1 MAQQGT
7 QAIDRAADLLA
18 RIVTAA
24 DGPITFT
31 QLCDDAG
38 YPRSTTSRIL
48 AALERH
54 DLVRRD
60 TAGGWVPGA
69 VLEAYACGRDRHE
82 ELVRAARPVM
92 AALGETTG
100 ETINLGVASGRSVV
114 QVAQVD
120 SAYFLGSR
128 DWVGV
133 DLPAHTSALGKVLY
147 AYGVIEPPTGELE
160 GLTDRTVTAAADL
173 AGQLGTIR
181 RRGYATT
188 VDELELGL
196 TGIAAPVRVA
206 GAVVA
211 AMGLSGP
218 TSRLA
223 SSIESTAGDVVAAA
237 AALSARLGRT
247 THTEGA
253 A

>member
-18 RIVTAA
+18 RIVAA
-24 DGPITFT
+24 DDRPITFT

-69 VLEAYACGRDRHE
+69 VLESYASGHDHHG
-82 ELVRAARPVM
+82 ELLRVARPVM
-92 AALGETTG
+92 AALGTSTG

-114 QVAQVD
+114 QIAQVD

-133 DLPAHTSALGKVLY
+133 DLPAHASALGKVLY
-147 AYGVIEPPTGELE
+147 AHGAIEPPDSALE
-160 GLTDRTVTAAADL
+160 GLTDRTVTASEL
-173 AGQLGTIR
+173 ASQLGPIR

-188 VDELELGL
+188 VDELEPGL
-196 TGIAAPVRVA
+196 TGIAAPVCV
-206 GAVVA
+206 GGVVVA
-211 AMGLSGP
+211 ALGLSGP

-223 SSIESTAGDVVAAA
+223 PSIESTAGDVVAAA
-237 AALSARLGRT
+237 AALSARLGRST
-247 THTEGA
+247 PTEGA